1 MSNLKIK
8 VMDTKA
14 VLNGLTSVAKGAF
27 ANIEYRSEVKGVK
40 RLGLGD
46 VTKVVKMNV
55 QLNAEYESSVNR
67 RLEKQGDEPTFKAQG
82 LPFGEWLVP
91 NKVITYNGKLY
102 LRAYSFKNSNPQTTY
117 YINGRVAT
125 ESETKILV
133 DHFAKKNPQVSHT
146 QESAGLTENQVKPFA
161 VAFENI
167 ISLHCGTCQL
177 I

>member
-1 MSNLKIK
+1 
-8 VMDTKA
+8 MDTKA
-14 VLNGLTSVAKGAF
+14 VLNGLQSIAKGTF

-55 QLNAEYESSVNR
+55 QLNADYESSVNR
-67 RLEKQGDEPTFKAQG
+67 RLEKQGDAPTFKAQG
-82 LPFGEWLVP
+82 LPFGDWLVP

-102 LRAYSFKNSNPQTTY
+102 LRAYTFKNSSPRTTY

-125 ESETKILV
+125 ADETKILV
-133 DHFAKKNPQVSHT
+133 DHLAKKTPQVSHT
-146 QESAGLTENQVKPFA
+146 QESAGLTENQVKPFS

-167 ISLHCGTCQL
+167 ISLHCGSCQL